1 MSSQNDIS
9 LKLKL
14 TAEGIKE
21 ATSDSEKLNS
31 SLERG
36 QTISKRPKAVSAGYK
51 AASTTSEN
59 VDYGVARGTIGTGA
73 GARDFAKESQGLGG
87 LVRLYAT
94 WAANVFA
101 VSAAFNALS
110 SAANTTNMIKGMDQ
124 LGASSGV
131 ALGSLAKKF
140 ADATGGAISLQD
152 AVSATTKA
160 MSAGLS
166 AKQFEQ
172 LGEVAT
178 KASRALGVNMTDA
191 VSRLSRGITKI
202 EPELLDELGL
212 FTKVGQATDDYAK
225 RIGKSASSLSDF
237 EKRQA
242 FANAVLK
249 EGRDKFADIN
259 VEANPYDKLA
269 ASVKNLAQN
278 GLELINKVLG
288 PIINLLSSSPTALA
302 GVLGGLGLM
311 LLKQA
316 IPAIGEYRQSLVKTA
331 DETTKKWQAKS
342 DAIIKIEKDQYQ
354 YLSTMTDTN
363 ADNAVKKLESAQKR
377 LKKAGA
383 AGGFDD
389 RAQSILDKT
398 DYTSVTKSDKSYLRK
413 QASEAEA
420 TGNKKLADSYREATN
435 ALNDW
440 IRSEE
445 KHANIQKVI
454 NAQVAKNIA
463 TASPLSPEGYA
474 RDQLERARK
483 AKAKSSIISNVAE
496 DASMGTFGEAW
507 KKMNTSIK
515 DEKLTG
521 LDKVFTKVGGAAVLA
536 TTGITRVISA
546 LSGFASWV
554 GIAITT
560 LTTLYGWVSTNRE
573 EADKLS
579 SALDYATETTKTATA
594 TFEKFSNTLTTQ
606 SLSAKANA
614 MSSLADSVD
623 ETVTKFM
630 EFNKASNVIDKTWE
644 STKHLFGLFGGFSK
658 QDYVVDSLSKQVM
671 LMLDNLDDPQL
682 KQTAEDKLKSLLSVD
697 KIDLK
702 SLNQSISKID
712 PSKLEEVPKVLEEI
726 KTKSQASVVA
736 IAALNDGFKNVNTAF
751 TALENS
757 LKSND
762 PLTAYA
768 DSIAKQSQN
777 MVEAFK
783 DPVKALVALDEI
795 LKDTSK
801 LNAFPPEAVQQILAV
816 SNQYADLNDQISG
829 YKKNIDDL
837 DKQIKTE
844 SNKIVGKSL
853 IKIDELKFE
862 KQELEVKIKTSEQ
875 SKLELSGVLKNAA
888 STGLDQ
894 AFKIL
899 LTKFNS
905 AAAQAAL
912 DQSKA
917 LVGYLPKSV
926 GTIKLQ
932 MDLENK
938 SIDIRLK
945 EIQAVYALTQEM
957 KISRV
962 TTQLDNVKQKQS
974 EARNDT
980 QIQSYQ
986 PEIDRLQGE
995 LDLYKSKNI
1004 AGDVKSGKLPKTPLV
1019 YQELELQ
1026 QGFNSQKATLVN
1038 QKLTNK
1044 QRAAV
1049 EVYIQEL
1056 DDANKKND
1064 DILKEKELANKALIG
1079 STRYQALSLE
1089 QQDAENKKY
1098 LEETRAAREL
1108 AATTEKRKNLD
1119 TTKKVIEVAGVMSPV
1134 GQQAVK
1140 DYNTYEDQLKAAK
1153 ALFDEQEKIDAQLSG
1168 TALRQAVVTRDYDR
1182 QETLTQISLDNA
1194 KLKGKEDSDAIDRAQ
1209 QLLDLQNGIGTI
1221 SAQDYQ
1227 TRSSAL
1233 KSRKIEVDYAQQ
1245 LLDIEEERRKKLAD
1259 IKKQVDLAGGKE
1271 NVEPGK
1277 LVQLKAEEGAANTR
1291 YTDQRANIEANTQA
1305 LRDQQKAADEMSVRM
1320 KGMSDIVQGAFQ
1332 NMGDALEEF
1341 TRTGKLD
1348 FQGLV
1353 NSMISDLVRFELR
1366 AQMLKMYENIGGLS
1380 GVVGAFMNAVNPVKL
1395 TPDLMPGYDSR
1406 LAKGAAYDYGV
1417 EAFARGGT
1425 FTNSIVDSPTMFK
1438 FARGTGLM
1446 GEAGPEAIMPL
1457 KRDSQGN
1464 LGVRGGEGGGNNV
1477 EVVVNNYGTEK
1488 AETRESTDS
1497 RGNRKIEVLIGEATS
1512 GDLNRSGSSTQKA
1525 LGGTYGLRPQ
1535 LIRR

>member
-21 ATSDSEKLNS
+21 ATADSEKLNS

-36 QTISKRPKAVSAGYK
+36 QAIAKRPKAVSTGYK
-51 AASTTSEN
+51 AAQSTSEN

-110 SAANTTNMIKGMDQ
+110 SAANTTNMIQGMDQ

-178 KASRALGVNMTDA
+178 KASRALGVNMADA

-202 EPELLDELGL
+202 EPELLDELGI
-212 FTKVGQATDDYAK
+212 FTKVGQATDEYAK

-269 ASVKNLAQN
+269 ASAKNLTQN

-288 PIINLLSSSPTALA
+288 PVISLLSSSPAALGTVMA
-302 GVLGGLGLM
+302 GLGLM
-311 LLKQA
+311 LVKQA
-316 IPAIGEYRQSLVKTA
+316 IPAIGEYRQSLAKTA
-331 DETTKKWQAKS
+331 DETTKKWQKKSDDLKQIEKQQFQYILNLSEQQADSKLAAYEKAEQGIAKS
-342 DAIIKIEKDQYQ
+342 RKKSILNTKAQEILAKTDPETVSKSDLKYLRDTARVEK
-354 YLSTMTDTN
+354 
-363 ADNAVKKLESAQKR
+363 
-377 LKKAGA
+377 A
-383 AGGFDD
+383 AGNK
-389 RAQSILDKT
+389 ALSK
-398 DYTSVTKSDKSYLRK
+398 DYF
-413 QASEAEA
+413 EAA
-420 TGNKKLADSYREATN
+420 N
-435 ALNDW
+435 ALEKW
-440 IRSEE
+440 IAAERDHLALLKQIE
-445 KHANIQKVI
+445 
-454 NAQVAKNIA
+454 AQVNKGV
-463 TASPLSPEGYA
+463 ASASSLTTQGYT
-474 RDQLERARK
+474 RDQLELARK
-483 AKAKSSIISNVAE
+483 NKAKSSIISNVAK
-496 DASMGTFGEAW
+496 DASLGTFSEAW
-507 KKMNTSIK
+507 KNMNKSIK

-521 LDKVFTKVGGAAVLA
+521 LDKGLTKVGGAAVLA
-536 TTGITRVISA
+536 TTGITRAVSA

-560 LTTLYGWVSTNRE
+560 LTTLYGWVSSNRE

-579 SALDYATETTKTATA
+579 SALDYASETTKTATA

-606 SLSAKANA
+606 SLSAKASA
-614 MSSLADSVD
+614 MSSLADSID
-623 ETVTKFM
+623 ETVAKFM
-630 EFNKASNVIDKTWE
+630 EFDKVSNPIDKAWE

-658 QDYVVDSLSKQVM
+658 QDYVADSLSKQVM
-671 LMLDNLDDPQL
+671 LMLNNLDDPQL
-682 KQTAEDKLKSLLSVD
+682 KQTAEDKLKSLLSID
-697 KIDLK
+697 KIDTKTLGQT
-702 SLNQSISKID
+702 LSKVD
-712 PSKLEEVPKVLEEI
+712 PSKLKEVPKIIEEI
-726 KTKSQASVVA
+726 KTKSQASVIA

-783 DPVKALVALDEI
+783 DPVKALVELDEI

-801 LNAFPPEAVQQILAV
+801 LNAFPPEAAKQILAV
-816 SNQYADLNDQISG
+816 SNQYSDLNAQIDT
-829 YKKNIDDL
+829 YKNSIANL
-837 DKQIKTE
+837 DKQIKAE
-844 SNKIVGKSL
+844 DKKIVGKSL
-853 IKIDELKFE
+853 LTIADLTSK
-862 KQELEVKIKTSEQ
+862 KQELEVQIRVTEQ
-875 SKLELSGVLKNAA
+875 SKLELSSVLKGAA

-905 AAAQAAL
+905 AAAQAAI

-962 TTQLDNVKQKQS
+962 TTQLDNVKAKQ
-974 EARNDT
+974 DT
-980 QIQSYQ
+980 AYGGIEKQAYQ
-986 PEIDRLQGE
+986 PEIDRLQSE
-995 LDLYKSKNI
+995 LDLYKNKNI
-1004 AGDVKSGKLPKTPLV
+1004 AGGIANGTIAKTPLA

-1026 QGFNSQKATLVN
+1026 QGFNSQKATLVS

-1044 QRAAV
+1044 QKTAI
-1049 EVYIQEL
+1049 ETYIQTL
-1056 DDANKKND
+1056 DDQNKQND
-1064 DILKEKELANKALIG
+1064 TFLKQKDLANKDLIG
-1079 STRYQALSLE
+1079 STRYGAMTLE

-1108 AATTEKRKNLD
+1108 VATTAERKNLD
-1119 TTKKVIEVAGVMSPV
+1119 VTQKVIDVAGIMSPV
-1134 GQQAVK
+1134 GAQGAK
-1140 DYNTYEDQLKAAK
+1140 DYDTYKEQLSKAK
-1153 ALFDEQEKIDAQLSG
+1153 ELFNQQEEIDKQLSG
-1168 TALRQAVVTRDYDR
+1168 TVLRQAVITRDYDR

-1209 QLLDLQNGIGTI
+1209 QMLDLQNSIGTI

-1245 LLDIEEERRKKLAD
+1245 LLDIEEERRKKLID
-1259 IKKQVDLAGGKE
+1259 IKKQIDLAGSEK

-1291 YTDQRANIEANTQA
+1291 YTNQRANIEANTQA
-1305 LRDQQKAADEMSVRM
+1305 LRDQQKVADEMSVRM
-1320 KGMSDIVQGAFQ
+1320 KGMSDIVSGAFQ

-1348 FQGLV
+1348 FQSLV

-1366 AQMLKMYENIGGLS
+1366 AQMLKMYNALGGLS
-1380 GVVGAFMNAVNPVKL
+1380 GVVGSFMNAVNPVQL
-1395 TPDLMPGYDSR
+1395 TPDLMPGFDIR
-1406 LAKGAAYDYGV
+1406 KAKGGAYDYGV

-1464 LGVRGGEGGGNNV
+1464 LGVHSGETGGGNV
-1477 EVVVNNYGTEK
+1477 EVTVHNYGTEK